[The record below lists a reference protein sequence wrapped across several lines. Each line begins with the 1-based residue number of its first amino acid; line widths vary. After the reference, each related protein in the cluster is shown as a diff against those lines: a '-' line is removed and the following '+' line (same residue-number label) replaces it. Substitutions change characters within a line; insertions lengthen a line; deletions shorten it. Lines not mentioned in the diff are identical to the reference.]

1 MTEAL
6 PGYILAGGR
15 SRRFGSNKARM
26 LVEGK
31 PNILRLAE
39 LLSPHCSTLTAV
51 AGPDESYLDLGLR
64 TIHDPVAWQG
74 PLVGVQRVLE
84 DAPEC
89 WARQERS
96 SRIPKA
102 LAEPWPLEAEGGWRL
117 VVSCDLLEWHARWFE
132 RLIARLS
139 PELAVVAFHDGRWQP
154 FPALYHPRLL
164 PSLVHCQR
172 SSSPSFQSLF
182 QQLGTAIGRIE
193 GAIVPPLRTAN
204 TAEELRA
211 WTERSSGGSLPS

>member
-1 MTEAL
+1 MTETL

-39 LLSPHCSTLTAV
+39 LLSRHCSHLTVV

-74 PLVGVQRVLE
+74 PLVGVQRALE
-84 DAPEC
+84 DDPELSALRESSPRVAAAP
-89 WARQERS
+89 AAAS
-96 SRIPKA
+96 
-102 LAEPWPLEAEGGWRL
+102 PLPAAAGWRL
-117 VVSCDLLEWHARWFE
+117 IVSCDLLEWHARWFE
-132 RLIARLS
+132 RLSSRLS
-139 PELAVVAFHDGRWQP
+139 PQLAIVAFHDGRWQP

-164 PSLVHCQR
+164 PSLVQGQR
-172 SSSPSFQSLF
+172 SPASSFQSLF
-182 QQLGTAIGRIE
+182 QRLGAAIGRIE
-193 GAIVPPLRTAN
+193 GAIDPPLRTAN
-204 TAEELRA
+204 TVDELRA
-211 WTERSSGGSLPS
+211 WTERGGG